1 MLEYYWQAFGPLDT
15 FIWVFGGIL
24 FLLHFGSLVLY
35 VYRYWWR
42 LHPIAIENFDTW
54 RATLL
59 SFTEVLPLLG
69 LLGTVIALLNTFYGL
84 TSYGLEGADVPD
96 VGQMVMN
103 LAPALTTTISGLIWA
118 AVNIFLNATLY
129 LLQWF
134 QTKR

>member
-15 FIWVFGGIL
+15 VIWFIGISL
-24 FLLHFGSLVLY
+24 TAAHLISLLWYLH
-35 VYRYWWR
+35 RHWWR
-42 LHPIAIENFDTW
+42 LHPIENFDTF

-118 AVNIFLNATLY
+118 VVNIFLNAALY

-134 QTKR
+134 QTKK